1 MPIVTFEEAVLQ
13 LNIIDEDQVL
23 EESTIIESMI
33 SAAIGMVEHML
44 QRDIYEEVAEVPES
58 TTNAIVFNELK
69 ATKQSAL
76 KMAIMLV
83 ISTLYIYREADLDTV
98 LTENPALTACLS
110 GFNSV
115 VVG

>member
-1 MPIVTFEEAVLQ
+1 
-13 LNIIDEDQVL
+13 
-23 EESTIIESMI
+23 MI

-44 QRDIYEEVAEVPES
+44 ERDIYEKADEVPES
-58 TTNAIVFNELK
+58 TTNAIIFNELK

-76 KMAIMLV
+76 TMAIKLV
-83 ISTLYIYREADLDTV
+83 ISTLYIYREADLDVV
-98 LTENPALTACLS
+98 LTKNPALKACLS